1 MILSYNTTKVNHD
14 NSSIGS
20 VEEEEFVKIEDI
32 MKRNAKIESKNK
44 VPIKERKLRTGNW
57 LSEFF
62 MGRKCL
68 FR

>member
-32 MKRNAKIESKNK
+32 MKRN
-44 VPIKERKLRTGNW
+44 
-57 LSEFF
+57 
-62 MGRKCL
+62 
-68 FR
+68 